1 MTSQKYLSQKK
12 TACQS
17 ISLSPALKEWLQRYV
32 RVKNKKTPD
41 EDQFKSVSAFISSLL
56 VKEMLQEVKVESQS
70 EI

>member
-32 RVKNKKTPD
+32 RVRHREKPN

-56 VKEMLQEVKVESQS
+56 LKKMSQGVK
-70 EI
+70 I